1 MNYYLTP
8 PKIAEALNLTQLR
21 KHSPGG
27 MYLLSESDLVPY
39 GIERAINEGAIELSN
54 DRRQTPAQESV
65 QQQASEN
72 PETPEEAETHGESET
87 SEETETHEEPETS
100 EETEAPGEPENT
112 DEHEDL
118 AVPAPEELEPEE
130 GSAAA
135 SEVEENKQAN
145 EEEE

>member
-8 PKIAEALNLTQLR
+8 TEIAEALNLTQLR

-54 DRRQTPAQESV
+54 NRRSTPGQESS

-72 PETPEEAETHGESET
+72 PETPEEQPADD
-87 SEETETHEEPETS
+87 PETPEDQPS
-100 EETEAPGEPENT
+100 EDPENNEEQTPEEQDPEGEP
-112 DEHEDL
+112 
-118 AVPAPEELEPEE
+118 
-130 GSAAA
+130 AAA
-135 SEVEENKQAN
+135 SDEEEQTN
-145 EEEE
+145 EEED